1 MLDNLDRRQFLQ
13 TAGALAAA
21 PLIAAAAT
29 PESQKKMIGMQI
41 GAVSFLDEGTE
52 KVLDIAPIFTP
63 SAADA

>member
-29 PESQKKMIGMQI
+29 PESQKK
-41 GAVSFLDEGTE
+41 
-52 KVLDIAPIFTP
+52 
-63 SAADA
+63 

>member
-1 MLDNLDRRQFLQ
+1 MIDNLDRRRFLQ

-21 PLIAAAAT
+21 PLITAAAT

-41 GAVSFLDEGTE
+41 GSVSFLDEGRG